1 MLTATTL
8 TTILQFLNQPDT
20 FLATADAFD
29 PVSAEVSI
37 DADHTLE
44 ILVFDDDGRMDGALL
59 ISADPAAGVRL
70 EASFADGYAMATISD
85 HDPSST
91 LAPSGMISLLE
102 LQRRCGYSE
111 GPSPELDVW
120 WATDLPD
127 PCAAAERVET
137 MLALAHDPIVALGEP
152 LGDKPSKRECIWRFA
167 ISGSVCVATIAA
179 PGLAGTCAVSTVMN
193 LCACAQHLGIKNYCN
208 WD

>member
-8 TTILQFLNQPDT
+8 TTILYSLNPPDS
-20 FLATADAFD
+20 FLAAADDFD
-29 PVSAEVSI
+29 PVNAEVSI

-44 ILVFDDDGRMDGALL
+44 ILVFDDDGRLDGALL
-59 ISADPAAGVRL
+59 ITADPATGVRM
-70 EASFADGYAMATISD
+70 EASFADGYAIATVSD
-85 HDPSST
+85 HDPSRT
-91 LAPSGMISLLE
+91 FAPPGMISLAA
-102 LQRRCGYSE
+102 LQRRCGDSE
-111 GPSPELDVW
+111 EPLPELDVW

-127 PCAAAERVET
+127 PCVATERVET
-137 MLALAHDPIVALGEP
+137 MLALAYDPIVALGEP
-152 LGDKPSKRECIWRFA
+152 LADKPSKRECIWRFA